1 MWSRYLLGLCLMGTL
16 AGCVHQESYDK
27 IVARNGRPTELRQG
41 DGHITAIWGEG
52 EDRNWVIIDTQTQR
66 IVNSS
71 ENTKFRCKYLN
82 LCEFSVPLEQQR
94 Q

>member
-1 MWSRYLLGLCLMGTL
+1 MARTWLWALCLAGLL

-71 ENTKFRCKYLN
+71 ENTKPRCKYLS
-82 LCEFSVPLEQQR
+82 LCEFTREEKRP
-94 Q
+94 